1 MGEAQPGAENHE
13 GWCAHVVP
21 TGFRSVPKTFGLCET
36 LPTSSGVAQGC
47 RLARRARMRAQHL
60 LGQGMP
66 GLRDL
71 GGCVEQP
78 QAAHSRPGEGLG
90 GLRGA
95 QATARRLPRRSFVPQ
110 ACRTIG
116 AGLVKGSSAPSPPA
130 NGDAN

>member
-1 MGEAQPGAENHE
+1 
-13 GWCAHVVP
+13 
-21 TGFRSVPKTFGLCET
+21 
-36 LPTSSGVAQGC
+36 
-47 RLARRARMRAQHL
+47 
-60 LGQGMP
+60 MP

-130 NGDAN
+130 NGDRLAKHVLPRRINEIVHGKRAIPADAALRLSRALGLTDMFWIITATEG